1 MNFGDFGAVTPAKV
15 EELRG
20 RIVRLALDL
29 RLVEEKSVKGGGK
42 GGQKINKT
50 ASAVQLKYPPLGL
63 FVRCQRERS
72 RAVNRFLA
80 LRELV
85 DRAEMALSPST
96 SARLAGYERIRRRKA
111 RRSGKKEGPPSG
123 GPAPRT

>member
-20 RIVRLALDL
+20 RIARLGLDL
-29 RLVEEKSVKGGGK
+29 ALVEEKSVKGGGK

-63 FVRCQRERS
+63 FIRCQRERS

-85 DRAEMALSPST
+85 DRAEMVLSPST
-96 SARLAGYERIRRRKA
+96 SARLAEYERIRRRKA
-111 RRSGKKEGPPSG
+111 RRPAKKEGPPPG
-123 GPAPRT
+123 GPVSSV

>member
-1 MNFGDFGAVTPAKV
+1 MKFGDFGAVTPAKT
-15 EELRG
+15 EELAA
-20 RIVRLALDL
+20 RIAGLGLDL
-29 RLVEEKSVKGGGK
+29 NLVEEKSVKGGGK

-80 LRELV
+80 LRELT
-85 DRAEMALSPST
+85 DKAEMILSPST
-96 SARLAGYERIRRRKA
+96 SARLAEYERLRRKKT
-111 RRSGKKEGPPSG
+111 RRSARGSGPSE
-123 GPAPRT
+123 R

>member
-1 MNFGDFGAVTPAKV
+1 MNLSDFGAVTPAKV
-15 EELRG
+15 EELRE
-20 RIVRLALDL
+20 RIVRLGLDL
-29 RLVEEKSVKGGGK
+29 KLVEEKSVKGGGK

-85 DRAEMALSPST
+85 DRAEMKLSPST
-96 SARLAGYERIRRRKA
+96 SARLAEYEKIRRRKA
-111 RRSGKKEGPPSG
+111 RRSGRQHEG
-123 GPAPRT
+123 

>member
-1 MNFGDFGAVTPAKV
+1 MNFGNFGAVTPAKA

-20 RIVRLALDL
+20 RIARLGLDL
-29 RLVEEKSVKGGGK
+29 ELVEEKAVKGGGK

-50 ASAVQLKYPPLGL
+50 ASAVQLGYPPLGL

-85 DRAEMALSPST
+85 DRAELKLSPAT
-96 SARLAGYERIRRRKA
+96 SARLAEYERLRRKK
-111 RRSGKKEGPPSG
+111 RR
-123 GPAPRT
+123 

>member
-1 MNFGDFGAVTPAKV
+1 MKFGDFGAVTPVKT
-15 EELRG
+15 EELAA
-20 RIVRLALDL
+20 RIARLGLDL
-29 RLVEEKSVKGGGK
+29 KLVEEKSVKGGGK

-80 LRELV
+80 LRELT
-85 DRAEMALSPST
+85 DKAEMILSPST
-96 SARLAGYERIRRRKA
+96 SARLAEYEKIRRRKA
-111 RRSGKKEGPPSG
+111 RRAGKREGPPK
-123 GPAPRT
+123 